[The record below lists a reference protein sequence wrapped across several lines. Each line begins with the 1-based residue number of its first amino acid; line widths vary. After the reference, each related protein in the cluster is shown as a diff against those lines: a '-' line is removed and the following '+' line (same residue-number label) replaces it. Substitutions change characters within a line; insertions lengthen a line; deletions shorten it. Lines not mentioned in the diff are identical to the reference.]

1 MMLGPFGFGL
11 LEAGTDTQSF
21 TILAQLALT
30 VILFNQAAML
40 DLPSV
45 VRRGHVT
52 FRLLVVGIPLSIILG
67 TVVALLVMPV
77 MPLWEAVCLAAIVAP
92 TEVALIDA
100 LLDDRRIPERVRH
113 ALSTESGFYDG
124 FALAAMLA
132 ALALASEQS
141 HPDPGRWGWFA
152 VRTEVVSLVVGL
164 AVGVIGGL
172 VIAWSRHHG
181 WMSDTWA
188 QLATLALALVC
199 FEVGER
205 LHGSG
210 FVAAFAG
217 GLAYSMMVR
226 RSNRDMPTQV
236 SDAAGQLLELMV
248 FAMFGGYALFIGWRD
263 AGWRVI
269 VFSVLALIVVRLVA
283 VSVALVGSDLPARSR
298 LFIGWFGPRG
308 IGTLVLG
315 LLMVG
320 RGEIAAVRHDH
331 AGGRRHRH
339 GQSRDAQ
346 PDYAARD
353 SAVAGAV
360 GGELAGKRDRRELTL
375 SGDGCPGRG
384 TTPPPRRRPTP
395 PPGRPGRLS
404 AGPAAKP
411 EPSIAKPVRN
421 AGWLVAVVTRAAG
434 LCVVR
439 IAGLWL
445 TGTDPPSSA

>member
-1 MMLGPFGFGL
+1 LRTETAFVLTILVLCYAVVSGLVKRWYVAPALIFIGFGMALGPFGFGVM
-11 LEAGTDTQSF
+11 EGGTDTQSF
-21 TILAQLALT
+21 TVLAQLALT
-30 VILFNQAAML
+30 VILFNQAAVL

-52 FRLLVVGIPLSIILG
+52 FRLLVVGIPLSIVLG

-100 LLDDRRIPERVRH
+100 LLEDRRIAERVRH

-141 HPDPGRWGWFA
+141 DPNPGRWGWFA
-152 VRTEVVSLVVGL
+152 VRTELVSLVVGL
-164 AVGVIGGL
+164 AIGIIGGM
-172 VIAWSRHHG
+172 VIARSRRRG

-199 FEVGER
+199 FQVGER

-226 RSNRDMPTQV
+226 RLNRDIPTQV

-320 RGEIAAVRHDH
+320 RGEIQQSAMITQAVVVTVTVSLVLH
-331 AGGRRHRH
+331 
-339 GQSRDAQ
+339 S
-346 PDYAARD
+346 
-353 SAVAGAV
+353 
-360 GGELAGKRDRRELTL
+360 L
-375 SGDGCPGRG
+375 
-384 TTPPPRRRPTP
+384 TTPL
-395 PPGRPGRLS
+395 GIRLW
-404 AGPAAKP
+404 PV
-411 EPSIAKPVRN
+411 PSVENSKQ
-421 AGWLVAVVTRAAG
+421 G
-434 LCVVR
+434 
-439 IAGLWL
+439 
-445 TGTDPPSSA
+445 SSGADS

>member
-1 MMLGPFGFGL
+1 MRTDTAFVMTVLVLSYAVVSGLVKRWYLAPALIFVALGMALGPFGFGV
-11 LEAGTDTQSF
+11 LESATNTQSF

-40 DLPSV
+40 DLRSV

-52 FRLLVVGIPLSIILG
+52 FRLLVIGIPLSIVLG
-67 TVVALLVMPV
+67 TGVALLAMPV

-100 LLDDRRIPERVRH
+100 LLEDRRIPQRVRH
-113 ALSTESGFYDG
+113 AMSTESGCYDG

-132 ALALASEQS
+132 ALALASEAAD
-141 HPDPGRWGWFA
+141 PDPGRWAWFA
-152 VRTEVVSLVVGL
+152 VRTEVVSLIVGL
-164 AVGVIGGL
+164 GIGVIGGL
-172 VIAWSRHHG
+172 VIGRCRRRG

-226 RSNRDMPTQV
+226 RTDPDIPTQV

-248 FAMFGGYALFIGWRD
+248 FAMFGGYAVFVGWRD

-269 VFSVLALIVVRLVA
+269 LFAVVALIVVRLVA
-283 VSVALVGSDLPARSR
+283 VSVALVGTDLPARSR

-315 LLMVG
+315 LLMIE
-320 RGEIAAVRHDH
+320 RGEIQQADMITQAVVVTITVSLVVH
-331 AGGRRHRH
+331 
-339 GQSRDAQ
+339 S
-346 PDYAARD
+346 
-353 SAVAGAV
+353 
-360 GGELAGKRDRRELTL
+360 L
-375 SGDGCPGRG
+375 
-384 TTPPPRRRPTP
+384 TTPFGIRLWPSPPAHTP
-395 PPGRPGRLS
+395 GAEVPDATSG
-404 AGPAAKP
+404 AK
-411 EPSIAKPVRN
+411 
-421 AGWLVAVVTRAAG
+421 G
-434 LCVVR
+434 
-439 IAGLWL
+439 
-445 TGTDPPSSA
+445 

>member
-1 MMLGPFGFGL
+1 MRTETAFVLTILVLCYAVVSGLVKRWYVAPALIFIAFGMVLGPFGFGVM
-11 LEAGTDTQSF
+11 EAGTHTQGF

-52 FRLLVVGIPLSIILG
+52 FRLLVIGIPLSIVLG

-100 LLDDRRIPERVRH
+100 LLEDRRIPERVRH

-132 ALALASEQS
+132 ALALASEQTD
-141 HPDPGRWGWFA
+141 PDPGRWAWFA

-164 AVGVIGGL
+164 AVGIIGGL
-172 VIAWSRHHG
+172 VIARSRQHG

-283 VSVALVGSDLPARSR
+283 VSVALVGSDMPARSR

-320 RGEIAAVRHDH
+320 QGEIQQADMITQAVVVTVTVSLVLH
-331 AGGRRHRH
+331 
-339 GQSRDAQ
+339 S
-346 PDYAARD
+346 
-353 SAVAGAV
+353 
-360 GGELAGKRDRRELTL
+360 L
-375 SGDGCPGRG
+375 
-384 TTPPPRRRPTP
+384 TTPL
-395 PPGRPGRLS
+395 GIRLW
-404 AGPAAKP
+404 P
-411 EPSIAKPVRN
+411 EPSVENSKQAR
-421 AGWLVAVVTRAAG
+421 
-434 LCVVR
+434 
-439 IAGLWL
+439 
-445 TGTDPPSSA
+445 SSGADA